1 MKLGVYTLE
10 IGQGDL
16 LLEDH
21 LVESDDEVG
30 VQETTVEDTQ
40 SEHTSDKLEVV
51 QVFRVDSRVGV
62 DLQRVVVVRRVLKQA
77 VEGVEHFMRE
87 QEEEFSTSPNKSWLA
102 IRLHADW
109 PENTRLTSTDHH
121 NPNHPRPRT

>member
-21 LVESDDEVG
+21 LVESDDKVG

-40 SEHTSDKLEVV
+40 SEHTSDKLEIV

-62 DLQRVVVVRRVLKQA
+62 DLQRVVVVRRVLEQA
-77 VEGVEHFMRE
+77 VERVEHLVRE
-87 QEEEFSTSPNKSWLA
+87 QEEELSARTSKSMLV
-102 IRLHADW
+102 IRLH
-109 PENTRLTSTDHH
+109 TDQHKPDTTH
-121 NPNHPRPRT
+121 LDRPP